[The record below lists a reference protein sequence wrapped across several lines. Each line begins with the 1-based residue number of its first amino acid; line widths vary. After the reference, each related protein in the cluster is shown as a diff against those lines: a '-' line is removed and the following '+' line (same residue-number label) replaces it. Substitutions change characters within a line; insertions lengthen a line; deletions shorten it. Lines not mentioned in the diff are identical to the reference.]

1 MKINMKLLDQYLSY
15 LREQKQYSEH
25 TIDSYKRDIDMFF
38 EFAKNEGY
46 NLENVD
52 TNLIRN
58 FLRYEV
64 EQGISKRSNQRRI
77 IALRRYYEWLLKN
90 KMVKFNPFISIKTP
104 KIEHKLPSFLHEEEV
119 EILLEYNAKREDFL
133 AKRDHAIIVLLY
145 SSGLRVSELVNLR
158 LQDISLRQRTM
169 RILGKGKKERIV
181 PFSNFAL
188 TAINDY
194 LNNCRNFILHKNQID
209 KPCNSLFLNSSG
221 ETLTERGVQY
231 ILKKI
236 EEKTGV
242 NLDLHPH
249 KMRHTFATHLLEKG
263 ADLRTIQE
271 ILGHSSL
278 ETTQVYT
285 HVTTSKMVDTYK
297 NSFPRAKKEK

>member
-1 MKINMKLLDQYLSY
+1 MERLNQYLTY

-25 TIDSYKRDIDMFF
+25 TIDSYKRDIEMFF
-38 EFAKNEGY
+38 EFAKNEGFT
-46 NLENVD
+46 LENVD
-52 TNLIRN
+52 SNLIRN
-58 FLRYEV
+58 FLRYEIV
-64 EQGISKRSNQRRI
+64 KGISKRSNQRRI
-77 IALRRYYEWLLKN
+77 IALRRFYEWLLKN

-104 KIEHKLPSFLHEEEV
+104 KIEQKLPSFLHEEEI
-119 EILLEYNAKREDFL
+119 EILLEFNAKREDFL

-145 SSGLRVSELVNLR
+145 SSGLSEIVNLR
-158 LQDISLRQRTM
+158 LQDVNLRQRTM
-169 RILGKGKKERIV
+169 RIFGKGKKERIV

-188 TAINDY
+188 EAINDY
-194 LNNCRNFILHKNQID
+194 LSNCRNLILEKNQINNS
-209 KPCNSLFLNSSG
+209 CNSLFLNSNG
-221 ETLTERGVQY
+221 ETLTTRGVQY
-231 ILKKI
+231 ILKRI

-242 NLDLHPH
+242 NLELHPH